1 MATKG
6 RTHIAHQIPGRMRL
20 KLPRELSEKERSE
33 LLQDLKLSP
42 EVRAA
47 TIRGTFLIIEHHES
61 GEALSAL
68 GERLNRLF
76 PDFIH
81 WSNVVDS
88 EIAKAVADPWI
99 NKTLPLF
106 FLGLAGYTAIA
117 EGAVLA
123 GESAFAL
130 AYVAFDIYWK
140 FQQENVI
147 RKIETGL
154 SQKQK
159 EELERMDN

>member
-1 MATKG
+1 MSGTKNKG
-6 RTHIAHQIPGRMRL
+6 RRQ
-20 KLPRELSEKERSE
+20 KLFRISQQKNS
-33 LLQDLKLSP
+33 
-42 EVRAA
+42 
-47 TIRGTFLIIEHHES
+47 
-61 GEALSAL
+61 
-68 GERLNRLF
+68 
-76 PDFIH
+76 
-81 WSNVVDS
+81 
-88 EIAKAVADPWI
+88 
-99 NKTLPLF
+99 
-106 FLGLAGYTAIA
+106 YTAVA

-159 EELERMDN
+159 DNVDRMDS